1 MIRGG
6 HIDLSILGAMQVSKN
21 GDLANWMIPGK
32 VVKGMGGAM
41 DLVAGVKKVIVLMD
55 HIAKDGTPKIVNKC
69 DLPLTGISVV
79 DKIITNLGVFEV
91 TDHIKVLE
99 MARNTSKDELIKN
112 TEAEVFF

>member
-1 MIRGG
+1 MNNNITK
-6 HIDLSILGAMQVSKN
+6 DVPILVFIFEN
-21 GDLANWMIPGK
+21 
-32 VVKGMGGAM
+32 
-41 DLVAGVKKVIVLMD
+41 
-55 HIAKDGTPKIVNKC
+55 TPKIVNKC

-99 MARNTSKDELIKN
+99 MARNTSKDDIIKN